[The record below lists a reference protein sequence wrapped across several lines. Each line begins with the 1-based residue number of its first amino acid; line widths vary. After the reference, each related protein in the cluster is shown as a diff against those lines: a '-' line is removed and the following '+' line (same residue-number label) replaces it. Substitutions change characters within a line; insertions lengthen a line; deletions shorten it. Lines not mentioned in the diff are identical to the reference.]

1 MSHVITLSSYHP
13 CHSSTYAQ
21 KNRLASGL
29 ANGDRLGGVQLLYG
43 HAVSTGIA
51 VPSATARHPS
61 LEEPAE
67 KGDLCDLRNMF
78 VVVLVAFWVHF
89 AKRPMTM
96 TQEWSEWIGPVPQ
109 TENTISQ
116 THQLAGG
123 GSGSRSGLVLL
134 LLSLPAKNVQ
144 LPIVILKKRRRVFLF
159 TSLVNMGISSHGD
172 LCCAERIFADLYR
185 TCFICMYMLS
195 ASDPTANQ
203 QSSSATL
210 ISILKGNESHV
221 RTYVLGMNTMH
232 NRGRGGW

>member
-1 MSHVITLSSYHP
+1 MHTLSQTQKKGTIATSIRFASLRSPKTNPRLCIHDYTCENVLYVAHNNIIIV
-13 CHSSTYAQ
+13 SFLSTSAQ

-29 ANGDRLGGVQLLYG
+29 ANGDRPGGVQLLYG
-43 HAVSTGIA
+43 HAVSTGVA

-89 AKRPMTM
+89 ANRPMTM

-123 GSGSRSGLVLL
+123 VWIMIWSGAIAAVIAS
-134 LLSLPAKNVQ
+134 KNVR
-144 LPIVILKKRRRVFLF
+144 LPIVILKKHRRVFLF

-172 LCCAERIFADLYR
+172 LCCAERIFADMYR
-185 TCFICMYMLS
+185 TCFIC
-195 ASDPTANQ
+195 
-203 QSSSATL
+203 
-210 ISILKGNESHV
+210 IV
-221 RTYVLGMNTMH
+221 RIC
-232 NRGRGGW
+232 